1 MIAGDWNVEPVAWP
15 ELATLHPSSKP
26 CAATNEDRT
35 FAPTRWQG
43 KRSLD
48 WIWCNNPEWIQ
59 SLLFW
64 ESKVSDHKVV
74 QFELQATER
83 KAPHCI
89 LIPTRKWH
97 KPTDVE
103 IDVWIAALKDAWGPT
118 KTFPLTGDADADW
131 KLFCSKAENMHLEA
145 LRTGGQLAN
154 DRGSFRAK
162 SSVPKITRHKCH
174 TVRAKQLLPF
184 RERNLLGHAMEARRQ
199 EQAGREADAQ
209 HLLRKLHTNQV
220 TNLKDLDAQTMCEC
234 SFFFGA
240 AGRNTKLKTAP

>member
-1 MIAGDWNVEPVAWP
+1 MWSQLPGLSWP
-15 ELATLHPSSKP
+15 HCIHLPNHALLQMKTGLLHPQDGK
-26 CAATNEDRT
+26 E
-35 FAPTRWQG
+35 

-145 LRTGGQLAN
+145 LRTGG
-154 DRGSFRAK
+154 
-162 SSVPKITRHKCH
+162 
-174 TVRAKQLLPF
+174 
-184 RERNLLGHAMEARRQ
+184 
-199 EQAGREADAQ
+199 
-209 HLLRKLHTNQV
+209 
-220 TNLKDLDAQTMCEC
+220 
-234 SFFFGA
+234 
-240 AGRNTKLKTAP
+240 TACK